1 MKNIIKWHQYTA
13 LIALV
18 PLLIWL
24 GSGLT
29 LNLINHKEHSGND
42 HRVSVNRETKSV
54 QELIS
59 IAQAISKTKP
69 AVKVELISLL
79 NNSFYLI
86 HHDYT
91 DHSYFES
98 DKTLVNAQS
107 GELFEFS
114 QATAEQLALS
124 SYNGETN
131 NVETQLLK
139 PPIAELNKER
149 NPVWQIKTNDDFNT
163 HIYLRANT
171 GEIIAHIND
180 NRRFKDL
187 MLRLHFLDLANVG
200 SFNNWQNIFFALI
213 LLALSITGVIWFVKS
228 LKNT

>member
-42 HRVSVNRETKSV
+42 HRVSVNRETKRV

-124 SYNGETN
+124 SYNGEMN

-139 PPIAELNKER
+139 PPIADLNKER
-149 NPVWQIKTNDDFNT
+149 NPVWQIKTNDDLNT
-163 HIYLRANT
+163 HIYVRANT